1 MFQPTNHYG
10 ITVWYIVKGGH
21 YGFVL
26 CSMCS
31 SEYVVHIA
39 MKKWVAVIPKV

>member
-1 MFQPTNHYG
+1 MFQTTNHYS
-10 ITVWYIVKGGH
+10 ITVWYIAKGGH

-31 SEYVVHIA
+31 AEYVVYIA